1 MDVVKVSSLVEK
13 AARDVNDADLD
24 PVAVTVFGSIVDAM
38 RAICK
43 VQDKLA
49 TAALKSNNADS
60 APFTPV
66 VRQNS
71 QQSTMVSLGA
81 IPKRHRGQI
90 SLSQPVVSS
99 GTATGSESQTGTGT
113 VTGTGTGTGSTPG
126 SVTEAGSAAETNSDI
141 RETFVVAENRTNTG
155 RSLVGRRIAPE
166 RENPAVRKFKDCVRD
181 AERSSLILNLNMG
194 RMPVVNKDTMSK
206 RATLALTALAAKKEN
221 KKGTIPSSESV
232 SAIDDVLSV
241 VKNISFFGSGTKTY
255 TNEKDELSGAYCTA
269 PVKYEFKDRETKF
282 AAEKILKATCG
293 INCSTPYPTLVR
305 ECIRQIVEDV
315 KKEYPDN
322 FIRVTL
328 DTNNMVFKVARRPP
342 KDAPDNGW
350 KYGKVDIPVPDSAL
364 DINCRRVPK
373 GFKIDIPD
381 LSPKKGGRSDST
393 ASSISSIGMEASDTN
408 EV

>member
-1 MDVVKVSSLVEK
+1 
-13 AARDVNDADLD
+13 
-24 PVAVTVFGSIVDAM
+24 
-38 RAICK
+38 
-43 VQDKLA
+43 
-49 TAALKSNNADS
+49 
-60 APFTPV
+60 
-66 VRQNS
+66 
-71 QQSTMVSLGA
+71 MVSLGA
-81 IPKRHRGQI
+81 IHKRHRGQI

-99 GTATGSESQTGTGT
+99 GIATGSESQTGTGT
-113 VTGTGTGTGSTPG
+113 VTGTGSGSGTDTD
-126 SVTEAGSAAETNSDI
+126 AGSAVENNNDV
-141 RETFVVAENRTNTG
+141 RETFVTVENRTNAA

-255 TNEKDELSGAYCTA
+255 TNEKDEFSGAYCTA
-269 PVKYEFKDRETKF
+269 PVKYEFKDHETKF
-282 AAEKILKATCG
+282 AAEKILKATSG

-315 KKEYPDN
+315 KKDYPDN

-373 GFKIDIPD
+373 GFKIAIPEQ
-381 LSPKKGGRSDST
+381 SPKKGGRSDST
-393 ASSISSIGMEASDTN
+393 ASSISSDEMEASGPN